1 MLAVA
6 EAGALKPELEPELE
20 MRMKVGRVGA
30 EEPGSP
36 GTRRTAGW
44 RSRQRWA
51 AVQQMTAD
59 TAPARRTFAA
69 ACDRIPLAT
78 QRQRERGVAAGAAA
92 GRATGLVPDMDM
104 KRAVAI
110 EAGMQ
115 DSDSMLGRAPAMAAA
130 GGWQQAGQQKRGRA
144 THSLGARGPANCA
157 SAQGRLRLRRIPAGA
172 AVAVAASRERAV
184 ASAISGQM
192 ISFRWPWMLVLV
204 GRTRHAPSS
213 NWRVIGF

>member
-1 MLAVA
+1 MLPVVIV
-6 EAGALKPELEPELE
+6 GALELE

-36 GTRRTAGW
+36 GTRRMADW
-44 RSRQRWA
+44 RSCQRWA
-51 AVQQMTAD
+51 AVRQTAAD
-59 TAPARRTFAA
+59 TAPARRTFAGAA
-69 ACDRIPLAT
+69 ACERILLGT
-78 QRQRERGVAAGAAA
+78 QRQRERGVAAGVAA

-104 KRAVAI
+104 ERAVVI

-130 GGWQQAGQQKRGRA
+130 GGWLQAGQQKRGRA

-204 GRTRHAPSS
+204 GRTRHAPCS